1 MWVSIGGVG
10 EMRGGAYDSISGV
23 VRLGQRLKDCEN
35 SKQRRELYGGL
46 LGEGYPDVT
55 FLNPDKITSCIQ

>member
-1 MWVSIGGVG
+1 
-10 EMRGGAYDSISGV
+10 MRGGAYSFSDI

-35 SKQRRELYGGL
+35 SKQRRALYWDL
-46 LGEGYPDVT
+46 LREGYPEVT